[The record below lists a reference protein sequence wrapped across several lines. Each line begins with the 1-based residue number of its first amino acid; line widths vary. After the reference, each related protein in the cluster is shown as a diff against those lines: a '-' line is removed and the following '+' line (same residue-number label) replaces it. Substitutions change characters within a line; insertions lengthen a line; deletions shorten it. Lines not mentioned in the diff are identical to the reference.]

1 MLRKGQ
7 YINHTKLLKLLFW
20 LMFQLLR
27 TVMMSRGSLLPPP
40 TVWAT
45 CRRPAAGAASTAPE
59 LWDRWGSSAI
69 LTEPSKI
76 NSAAHRLIRGRWAKP
91 SQHYLQSNLSLG
103 IVLTTT
109 WPCPLAWPC
118 SSAVQAHVL
127 LRPSCW
133 NRGGGWVQLSKKPHC
148 LAHLVNLCCS
158 LTSHTRTFQRKYTY
172 EVSITLYSMYNCI
185 CMLL

>member
-27 TVMMSRGSLLPPP
+27 TAMMSRGSLLPPP

-76 NSAAHRLIRGRWAKP
+76 NSAAHRLIRATQMGKAQSTLLTVKPFSRHCTYHHPTLPAGLALLKRSTGACPFEAILLEPRRRVGSTLKEAALLGSSSQSMLQPHKSHPHFSAK
-91 SQHYLQSNLSLG
+91 
-103 IVLTTT
+103 I
-109 WPCPLAWPC
+109 
-118 SSAVQAHVL
+118 
-127 LRPSCW
+127 
-133 NRGGGWVQLSKKPHC
+133 
-148 LAHLVNLCCS
+148 HL
-158 LTSHTRTFQRKYTY
+158 
-172 EVSITLYSMYNCI
+172 
-185 CMLL
+185 